1 MEVGGWVRDSLP
13 EKGCWSSE
21 SAGGWAGAWS
31 VGGSATSEGPGK
43 SVTFILS
50 MGLTESNPH
59 FKFIAFPVLWRES

>member
-1 MEVGGWVRDSLP
+1 MLELGECR
-13 EKGCWSSE
+13 E
-21 SAGGWAGAWS
+21 WAGAWS

-43 SVTFILS
+43 SVLFILS